1 MNELRELVT
10 KYLLVRRAMGFK
22 LVTVE
27 QILERYLGF
36 MEEHHYRSQNL
47 ANTLEWADTGKTPQ
61 VQSRLLS
68 TARVFV
74 RWARAFDPTM
84 ELVPVHLKQAQTR
97 RAIPYI
103 YTLEEV
109 AALMGCAARL
119 PRPYRAATY
128 WTVLG
133 LLSCTGMR
141 VGEMLR
147 LQRDDVGGGLIHINE
162 SKFGKSRVIPV
173 GPDTSRAMENYA
185 RLRESKFPVPV
196 TEAFFVSLSGTR
208 LHYANVQRAVHQF
221 TLDAGIEAISKDHRP
236 RIHDLRHT
244 FAVHTLRDAYLK
256 GQDPARILP
265 ILSTYLGHVSVES
278 TYWYLEAEPG
288 LLNAAA
294 GLLPSLLAPIEETP

>member
-22 LVTVE
+22 LVITE
-27 QILERYLGF
+27 QMLERYLGF
-36 MEEHHYRSQNL
+36 MEEHRYRSQNL
-47 ANTLEWADTGKTPQ
+47 ENTLEWANTGKTPE
-61 VQSRLLS
+61 VRSRLLS
-68 TARVFV
+68 VVRVFA

-84 ELVPVHLKQAQTR
+84 ELVPAHLVQAQTH

-103 YTLEEV
+103 YTPEEV

-119 PRPYRAATY
+119 PQLFRAHTY

-141 VGEMLR
+141 VGEVLR
-147 LQRDDVGGGLIHINE
+147 LQRGDVEEGLVHINE

-173 GPDTSRAMENYA
+173 GPDTSRALENYA
-185 RLRESKFPVPV
+185 RLREAKFPVPV

-208 LHYANVQRAVHQF
+208 LHYANVQHTVHQF

-244 FAVHTLRDAYLK
+244 FAVHTLRDAYLT

-265 ILSTYLGHVSVES
+265 ILSTYLGHASIEN